1 MNLGVSA
8 RRLLG
13 LAENVLSFQMN
24 PFPKDRKNEK
34 QNIVIS
40 KNFRVV
46 RGKLPLY
53 YSIDI
58 AGELLTCAIDAGFL
72 PGNYRPQAKLNGGTI
87 RLWDS

>member
-8 RRLLG
+8 RRLLD

-24 PFPKDRKNEK
+24 PFPNDRKKEK

-53 YSIDI
+53 YSM
-58 AGELLTCAIDAGFL
+58 T
-72 PGNYRPQAKLNGGTI
+72 
-87 RLWDS
+87 

>member
-8 RRLLG
+8 RRLLD

-24 PFPKDRKNEK
+24 PFPNDRKKEK

-53 YSIDI
+53 YSMT
-58 AGELLTCAIDAGFL
+58 E
-72 PGNYRPQAKLNGGTI
+72 PGNY
-87 RLWDS
+87 